1 MKVAIVLNCGTKIAR
16 KIKGDKIICCDGGY
30 SFCDV
35 QPDVLLGDFDSLP
48 QAENEGFLER
58 VSDDTVIVRHDPH
71 KNASDGE
78 LAVYY
83 AREQLGAT
91 EITFYGVL
99 GGRYDHTLCNFA
111 IMKLASDLG
120 MTAKAEE
127 DGLDIYY
134 IKGER
139 EIPTQKGE
147 TVSILPFG
155 GNAVVT
161 CSDNLEY
168 PLKELML
175 TGADA
180 RGLSN
185 VSLGGNVNVDV
196 KYGGVLMFRYIKK

>member
-1 MKVAIVLNCGTKIAR
+1 MKTAIVLNCGALVSR
-16 KIKGDKIICCDGGY
+16 KINADKIICCDGGY
-30 SFCDV
+30 NCCPV
-35 QPDVLLGDFDSLP
+35 EPDVILGDFDSITLSEETS
-48 QAENEGFLER
+48 A
-58 VSDDTVIVRHDPH
+58 DIVRHDPH

-83 AREQLGAT
+83 AHEKLNSDS
-91 EITFYGVL
+91 IIFYGVL

-111 IMKLASDLG
+111 VMKLASDLG
-120 MTAKAEE
+120 MNVKAEE

-134 IKGER
+134 VKGLK

-168 PLKELML
+168 PLKDLML
-175 TGADA
+175 TGSDS

-185 VSLGGNVNVDV
+185 VSLGGKVAIDA
-196 KYGGVLMFRYIKK
+196 KFGGVLVFKYLK